1 MNLRLFKHKK
11 AKKSKPEQSS
21 LPPYSHCKNCGFE
34 LHGHYCSVCG
44 QKAFVTNQAFKQSV
58 MTYLDTNYA
67 FDSKLGHTLRDIII
81 RPGYL
86 AREFMNGRIARH
98 VHPFKLY
105 FFSSILLF
113 GVMTPLSWSINKN
126 SDIIN
131 DKPILD
137 TTQAASKN
145 SLEKARVSIAGDEL
159 KKDTTIKIGSGNLTI
174 KADSVKAPSKRQEA
188 TIELDSAAIKEI
200 KNYKPKSAFEKKLM
214 ENLTGVSKKELT
226 QKAISYSSF
235 AVLFL
240 MPIFALL
247 LMLIYRNKE
256 RYYIGH
262 LILSVHLHVVLFLAL
277 SLSLVWGMILP
288 DSVSPNFWIFL
299 AMMVYLTISI
309 AKFYE
314 ESIAKA
320 LLKGLLLLS
329 MYSIITLIAVVAIGA
344 LVFLY

>member
-1 MNLRLFKHKK
+1 MNFRLFKHKK
-11 AKKSKPEQSS
+11 VKKKESQQPN
-21 LPPYSHCKNCGFE
+21 LPPYTHCRNCGHE
-34 LHGHYCSVCG
+34 LHGQYCSVCG
-44 QKAFVTNQAFKQSV
+44 QKAFVTNQAFKQSI

-67 FDSKLGHTLRDIII
+67 FDSKLGHTFRYLII

-113 GVMTPLSWSINKN
+113 GVLTPLSWSVNKSN
-126 SDIIN
+126 DIIN
-131 DKPILD
+131 DKPIID
-137 TTQAASKN
+137 TTQNTFKKVKVN
-145 SLEKARVSIAGDEL
+145 IAESEL
-159 KKDTTIKIGSGNLTI
+159 KQDTIIKIGTGNLSI
-174 KADSVKAPSKRQEA
+174 KPDSVKTSNKKQEA
-188 TIELDSAAIKEI
+188 TIELDSAAINEF
-200 KNYKPKSAFEKKLM
+200 KNYTPKSDIEKKLL
-214 ENLTGVSKKELT
+214 ENLTSVSKKELT

-247 LMLIYRNKE
+247 LMLVYRHKE
-256 RYYIGH
+256 RYYLGH

-277 SLSLVWGMILP
+277 SLSLIWGMIFP
-288 DSVSPNFWIFL
+288 NSASPNFWIFL

-314 ESIAKA
+314 QRIAKA
-320 LLKGLLLLS
+320 LLKALLLLS
-329 MYSIITLIAVVAIGA
+329 IYSFITLLAVGAIGA
-344 LVFLY
+344 LVFLN

>member
-1 MNLRLFKHKK
+1 MNFRLFKHKK
-11 AKKSKPEQSS
+11 AIKSKPQQSS

-105 FFSSILLF
+105 FFASILLF

-126 SDIIN
+126 SDIVN

-137 TTQAASKN
+137 TTQK
-145 SLEKARVSIAGDEL
+145 SLEKIKVNVADGEVKGD
-159 KKDTTIKIGSGNLTI
+159 TAIKIGAGTLTI
-174 KADSVKAPSKRQEA
+174 KADSVKATSDRQEA
-188 TIELDSAAIKEI
+188 TIQLDSTAIREI
-200 KNYKPKSAFEKKLM
+200 KSYKPKSDFEKKLL
-214 ENLTGVSKKELT
+214 ENLTSVSKKELT
-226 QKAISYSSF
+226 QKAVSYSSF

-247 LMLIYRNKE
+247 LMLIYRKKE
-256 RYYIGH
+256 HYYIGH

-288 DSVSPNFWIFL
+288 NSVSPNFWIFL
-299 AMMVYLTISI
+299 AMMVYLTLSI

-314 ESIAKA
+314 ETIAKA

-329 MYSIITLIAVVAIGA
+329 MYSIITLFAVGAIGA